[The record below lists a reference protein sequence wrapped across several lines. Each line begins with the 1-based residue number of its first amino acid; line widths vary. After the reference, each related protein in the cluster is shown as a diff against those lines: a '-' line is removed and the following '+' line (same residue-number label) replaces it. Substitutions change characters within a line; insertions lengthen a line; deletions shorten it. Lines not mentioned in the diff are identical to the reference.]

1 MKTEEKK
8 TKPLSTLFYNM
19 LALKSR
25 RRVRPLIYA
34 YIGAL
39 TPPCLPRRGSNAAGL
54 RSVPFPFVSLSAGP
68 FIGERISSVSLTN
81 QHRRFLVGGTSLH
94 LCHLLSLAARFRW
107 FSHF

>member
-1 MKTEEKK
+1 MKIEEKN

-39 TPPCLPRRGSNAAGL
+39 TPPCLPRRGRIAFRPISFCQFK
-54 RSVPFPFVSLSAGP
+54 RRPF
-68 FIGERISSVSLTN
+68 
-81 QHRRFLVGGTSLH
+81 HRRKDKQRHFDQSSSTFSSRRDKSAFVPSSFTS
-94 LCHLLSLAARFRW
+94 S
-107 FSHF
+107 